1 MKSKKSMPVIAAR
14 TLVKAYVTPADV
26 VYALN
31 GASLDIFE
39 GEYVAVMGPSGSGK
53 STLMN
58 ILGCLDTPTAGKYY
72 FEGADVSELDQD
84 ELAEIRSSRIGF
96 IFQSFN
102 LLPRISILRNV
113 ALPLIYSGVSGAE
126 RELRAARA
134 LNLAGIDESLFTHK
148 SNEISGGQMQR
159 VAIARALVNEP
170 AIIFADE
177 PTGNLDSRT
186 GEVILDTFEELNNK
200 GRTIVMVTHEMEV
213 ALRAKRIIHI
223 RDGRIDSDEPVTE
236 EMRERFKEMQVKL

>member
-213 ALRAKRIIHI
+213 ALRAKRIIHL